1 MTEKNR
7 AHRSPTES
15 KPNRSSLRWVN
26 SFVFVAFVAV
36 FLFTAGQAN
45 ALWTHVVAQ
54 DVQNCDPL
62 GLATT
67 AGGTA
72 TIIDELGTS
81 APFHSADEGIT
92 ASASQFSDLACPSS
106 ADPTVGM
113 QILLSITNSTNRTFT
128 DLWYVADPETS
139 ISNIDGKIN
148 FNSAF
153 KIDGTVTVNLNNPLI
168 SESIFTDELF
178 SPGETWKFIIDG
190 YFNAVSAPASH
201 LGSIGVGVDS
211 AEAGITIPVSTGSV
225 IALVP
230 EPGTALLMGLGL
242 VGLTITGRKTSSR
255 S

>member
-1 MTEKNR
+1 MTNKNR
-7 AHRSPTES
+7 ALRSPRDG
-15 KPNRSSLRWVN
+15 KFNRPSLRWVN
-26 SFVFVAFVAV
+26 SLVLVAV

-54 DVQNCDPL
+54 NGPNCDPL
-62 GLATT
+62 GLAT
-67 AGGTA
+67 GPNGTA

-92 ASASQFSDLACPSS
+92 ASATQFSDLACPSS
-106 ADPTVGM
+106 ADPAVGGM
-113 QILLSITNSTNRTFT
+113 QVLLSITNSTNRTFT

-139 ISNIDGKIN
+139 ITNIDGKIN
-148 FNSAF
+148 FNAAF

-168 SESIFTDELF
+168 SESILTDELF

-242 VGLTITGRKTSSR
+242 VGLTITGRKNSSR